1 MQCKD
6 CGYNVHK
13 KCSER
18 VPRDCTGEVPIG
30 SEGEGLGSQEF
41 DDRTEEESDE
51 ESRIMLSPD
60 SPDTVITLDNF
71 DSHMDHMAAQP
82 SASNIPVQRLVQSV
96 RQVLKYEIFYR
107 EIIDLFIDQES
118 KVNLERRLDD
128 TFHKQR

>member
-71 DSHMDHMAAQP
+71 DSHMAAQP